1 MLARAAFLDTHGQAL
16 RRVWPGWATCVLIAL
31 AASFVAALYQGPP
44 MLYALLFGA
53 ALHSQSPQDRTAAGV
68 DFCGRTLLR
77 LGVGLLGA
85 RISWEQVA
93 GLGWPTLLVVLFA
106 VASTLLC
113 GRWLA
118 KALRLPWALGMLAGG
133 ATAICG
139 ASAALAIGAVLP
151 RAGEGETPNER
162 HALVV
167 AVLATLLSTAA
178 MVAYPL
184 IARQL
189 QLSPAGAG
197 LFIGASIHDVAQVVV
212 AGYSISA
219 AAGDAASIVKLLR
232 VSLLFIVVLGVSIA
246 CRTSAA
252 EPPPTARPMVMR
264 LGGLVPGFLWL
275 FVALATLNS
284 LGCLRPVQEQL
295 NLASRACLMLGV
307 AGLGMKTSFPH
318 LASAG
323 WRPIL
328 LMMATSLWL
337 AGVSLAAAWGLRFH

>member
-1 MLARAAFLDTHGQAL
+1 MTAPTAFLDAPGQAL
-16 RRVWPGWATCVLIAL
+16 RRVWPGWATCVLVAL

-53 ALHSQSPQDRTAAGV
+53 AIHSQSTEDRTVAGV
-68 DFCGRTLLR
+68 DFCSRTLLR

-85 RISWEQVA
+85 RISGEQVA
-93 GLGWPTLLVVLFA
+93 SLGWPTLLFVLAA

-118 KALRLPWALGMLAGG
+118 KALRLPWAVGMLAGG

-151 RAGEGETPNER
+151 RAGEGETPNDR
-162 HALVV
+162 HVLFV
-167 AVLATLLSTAA
+167 AVMATLLSTVA

-184 IARQL
+184 VARHL

-212 AGYSISA
+212 AGYSISPA
-219 AAGDAASIVKLLR
+219 VGDAASIVKLLR

-246 CRTSAA
+246 CRAA
-252 EPPPTARPMVMR
+252 TPEPASRPRPLMMR
-264 LGGLVPGFLWL
+264 LSGLVPGFLWL

-284 LGCLRPVQEQL
+284 LGCLRPVQDQL

-323 WRPIL
+323 WRPVL
-328 LMMATSLWL
+328 LMVATSLWL
-337 AGVSLAAAWGLRFH
+337 AAVSLAAAWGLRPN